1 MLVGDAKEEDPKGEE
16 PPMASGLHNYGHA
29 ANPRSL
35 GFRSSSTRATRSI
48 DKSDELYVR
57 RRLKSATDLVEKLGR
72 HGKDPRD
79 ALVGTLVR
87 RPFVLA
93 FVLA

>member
-1 MLVGDAKEEDPKGEE
+1 MTPKRKIQKRKSRLWLPAYIIMGMPLTPDPI
-16 PPMASGLHNYGHA
+16 A
-29 ANPRSL
+29 
-35 GFRSSSTRATRSI
+35 FRSSSTRATRSI
-48 DKSDELYVR
+48 AKSDELYVR